1 MKKVVFLF
9 LIALGSSNIM
19 SAQEL
24 MSNPDFLKANL
35 YMQNSII
42 LFDEIYNAANQN
54 EEGQSKMNVLQ
65 ANIDKANKFYLR
77 VKQTNPEGEMFKTF
91 EENFQTIKKS
101 KELLEENDGS
111 WAFAY
116 TLVKL
121 NLQDFLNDE
130 LE

>member
-1 MKKVVFLF
+1 M
-9 LIALGSSNIM
+9 SS
-19 SAQEL
+19 QEL
-24 MSNPDFLKANL
+24 MSNPAFLKANL

-42 LFDEIYNAANQN
+42 LFDEIYNASNQR
-54 EEGQSKMNVLQ
+54 EEGKKKLDILQ